1 MRLATLRDG
10 SRDGTLVVVDRAA
23 RRMARASGVAPTLQ
37 AALDDWPRAEPR
49 LRALATALDAG
60 TAASEPLDVE
70 ALAAPLPRAYEWVD
84 ASSYLNHVRLVRR
97 ARGVPPPENLET
109 EPLVYQGGSGIMLA
123 PTAPLE
129 LPDPAWGLDFE
140 SEVCVVLGDVDRGT
154 TATQGAT
161 AIRLVML
168 ANDVTYRNL
177 VSPELQKGFGFF
189 ASKPATAFGPFAV
202 TPDELGPAWQG
213 GRAHL
218 RVRTTLN
225 DQVVGD
231 VDSGPEM
238 HFSFPEL
245 IAFIARTRGF
255 VAGTILG
262 SGTVSNQDR
271 ARGVS
276 CLVERRTIE
285 TLEAGG
291 PKTPY
296 LEPGDR
302 VRIEALDAGG
312 RSVFG
317 AIVQRVERVSPA
329 PRASTTEATS

>member
-1 MRLATLRDG
+1 MRLATVRDG
-10 SRDGTLVVVDRAA
+10 SRDGALIVVDRAA
-23 RRMARASGVAPTLQ
+23 RRMVRAAGVAPTMQ
-37 AALDDWPRAEPR
+37 AALDDWARAEPG
-49 LRALATALDAG
+49 LRALAAALDG
-60 TAASEPLDVE
+60 GMAAAEALDVG

-97 ARGVPPPENLET
+97 ARGAPPPENLET

-123 PTAPLE
+123 PTAPLQ

-140 SEVCVVLGDVDRGT
+140 SEICVVLGDVARGSD
-154 TATQGAT
+154 ASAGAA
-161 AIRLVML
+161 AIRLLLL

-177 VSPELQKGFGFF
+177 VAPELQKGFGFF

-202 TPDELGPAWQG
+202 TPDELGAAWKD

-218 RVRTTLN
+218 RVQTTLN
-225 DQVVGD
+225 DQRVGD

-245 IAFIARTRGF
+245 IAFIANTRAF

-271 ARGVS
+271 TRGVS

-285 TLEAGG
+285 TLEGGG
-291 PKTPY
+291 PTTPY
-296 LEPGDR
+296 LAPGDS
-302 VRIEALDAGG
+302 VRIEAVDADG

-317 AIVQRVERVSPA
+317 TIAQRVERVSP
-329 PRASTTEATS
+329 

>member
-10 SRDGTLVVVDRAA
+10 SRDGALVVVDGAA
-23 RRMARASGVAPTLQ
+23 RRMVRAGAVASTLQ
-37 AALDDWPRAEPR
+37 GALDDWDRAEPE
-49 LRALATALDAG
+49 LRALAAALERG
-60 TAASEPLDVE
+60 EVASEPLAVA

-97 ARGVPPPENLET
+97 ARGAPPPENLET

-129 LPDPAWGLDFE
+129 LPDADWGLDFE
-140 SEVCVVLGDVDRGT
+140 SEICVVLGDVARGIDVT
-154 TATQGAT
+154 GGAA
-161 AIRLVML
+161 AIRLLML

-177 VSPELQKGFGFF
+177 VPPELQKGFGFF

-202 TPDELGPAWQG
+202 TTDELGPAWQH

-218 RVRTTLN
+218 RVQTTVN
-225 DQVVGD
+225 DETVGD

-238 HFSFPEL
+238 HFSFPDL
-245 IAFIARTRGF
+245 IAFIAHTRAF

-271 ARGVS
+271 SRGVS

-285 TLEAGG
+285 TLEGGG

-296 LEPGDR
+296 LKPGDT
-302 VRIEALDAGG
+302 VKIAAVDATG

-317 AIVQRVERVSPA
+317 TILQRVERVSGPSKGA
-329 PRASTTEATS
+329 TTP